1 MRGTP
6 RTDVALILMQGSPEA
21 QATLDVLQQD
31 DPALVVA
38 DHDTF
43 WKITSPAGR
52 IEVDLN
58 RVGEE
63 LGSEISMANWL
74 VILSTYVGRVI
85 TEPDRFILTSDVTQL
100 QRE

>member
-1 MRGTP
+1 MSGG
-6 RTDVALILMQGSPEA
+6 RTDVSLILMQGSPEA

-31 DPALVVA
+31 DPGLVIA

-43 WKITSPAGR
+43 WKITSPQGR
-52 IEVDLN
+52 IEVDLK

-63 LGSEISMANWL
+63 LGSEVNMANWL

-85 TEPDRFILTSDVTQL
+85 TEPDRFILTSDITQIH
-100 QRE
+100 RD